1 MSSTCGC
8 DASGLLTM
16 SSTCGCDASGLLT
29 MSSTCGCDTSGLL
42 TMSSTCGCDAS
53 GLLTMSSTCGCDASG
68 LVTMSSTCGCAVK
81 ESKAAVCCSAVKT
94 EVVADPVGLCPVVLA
109 RQPVIFTAGGA
120 GVGLLVALADQFLTP
135 SPTVQV
141 KQPFSPS
148 ASTCLHKYACT
159 HSHKHLRIYT
169 HTHTHTHIYMD
180 THVSIHTLYNTR
192 YTHPLSLCL
201 PVLTLMFPGAV
212 PL

>member
-1 MSSTCGC
+1 
-8 DASGLLTM
+8 
-16 SSTCGCDASGLLT
+16 

-42 TMSSTCGCDAS
+42 TMSSTGGCDAS
-53 GLLTMSSTCGCDASG
+53 GLL
-68 LVTMSSTCGCAVK
+68 TMSSTCGCAVK
-81 ESKAAVCCSAVKT
+81 ESKAAVFCSAVRI

-159 HSHKHLRIYT
+159 HSHKHLRI
-169 HTHTHTHIYMD
+169 HTHTHIYIW
-180 THVSIHTLYNTR
+180 THT
-192 YTHPLSLCL
+192 YTY
-201 PVLTLMFPGAV
+201 TI
-212 PL
+212 

>member
-1 MSSTCGC
+1 
-8 DASGLLTM
+8 
-16 SSTCGCDASGLLT
+16 

-42 TMSSTCGCDAS
+42 TVSSTCGCDTS
-53 GLLTMSSTCGCDASG
+53 GLLTVSSP
-68 LVTMSSTCGCAVK
+68 CGCAVK

-169 HTHTHTHIYMD
+169 HTQTHTHTHVYIW
-180 THVSIHTLYNTR
+180 THTYTYTHYIIHGIHT
-192 YTHPLSLCL
+192 PSLSLCL